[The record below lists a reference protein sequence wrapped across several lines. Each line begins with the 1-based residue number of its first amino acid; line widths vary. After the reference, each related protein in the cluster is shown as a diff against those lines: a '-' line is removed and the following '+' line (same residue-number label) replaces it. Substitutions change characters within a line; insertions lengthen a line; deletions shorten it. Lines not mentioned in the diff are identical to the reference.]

1 MADEME
7 RKDTGTYSAR
17 AFFPVRMIGGLK
29 SRFSVNYVS
38 VGREDV
44 LNPLTRTKNTYY
56 LVGFNNRMESRPTEF
71 SIMYGL
77 NTSELTGYNA
87 ETTFN
92 RLMLKGRHAF
102 TSSLAATADIISTT
116 ASSPETAGA
125 FGLDYSKFEM
135 TGGAEYYWSA
145 TSFATL
151 RAGLVTYK
159 DNRREG
165 IDTSQLVVRIRITQ
179 AF

>member
-1 MADEME
+1 
-7 RKDTGTYSAR
+7 
-17 AFFPVRMIGGLK
+17 MIGGLN
-29 SRFSVNYVS
+29 SRFSFNYTS
-38 VGREDV
+38 VGREDA
-44 LNPLTRTKNTYY
+44 LNPLTGTQNTYY
-56 LVGFNNRMESRPTEF
+56 LIGFSNRFENRPTEF
-71 SIMYGL
+71 SLMYGL
-77 NTSELTGYNA
+77 NTSELTGYTDA
-87 ETTFN
+87 LTTFN
-92 RLMLKGRHAF
+92 RLLLKGRHAIKDN
-102 TSSLAATADIISTT
+102 LAATADIISTT

-125 FGLDYSKFEM
+125 FGLDYRKFEM

-165 IDTSQLVVRIRITQ
+165 IDTSQLVVRIRVTQ